1 MFKKTDED
9 EVIKDNTKYIYDE
22 NNNIKVKYTYDEF
35 SRLIREDNKELNK
48 TFIYSY
54 DSDGDIIEKLETAYT
69 LTNYEN
75 IIKENVTEKDNIF
88 QYGFILRKSFITKYG
103 YTATG
108 SKKLLISFDN
118 EKFEYDN
125 LGYPTSYRGTAFK
138 WNQLGNLEK
147 IGSVATYKY
156 NESGI
161 RISKIVD
168 NQETRLYLSGNK
180 IIAQEIVSLEESENS
195 MIDIILFHYGVGG
208 LVGFNLNGT
217 EYFYKKNIFG
227 DIIGIYDNSG
237 REIIKYAYD
246 ALGNHKTF
254 VLNDG
259 QFVDIANQTTYTKSE
274 LDFMTIAQLNPFRYR
289 SYYFDEETGL
299 YYINSRYYDPETGR
313 FIS

>member
-48 TFIYSY
+48 TFIYFY
-54 DSDGDIIEKLETAYT
+54 DNGGDITEKLEAAYT

-75 IIKENVTEKDNIF
+75 IIKENVTEKGNIF
-88 QYGFILRKSFITKYG
+88 QYGFIIRKSFITKYG

-118 EKFEYDN
+118 EKFEYDD
-125 LGYPTSYRGTAFK
+125 LGYPTIYRSTAFQ

-168 NQETRLYLSGNK
+168 NQETRFYLSGNK

-195 MIDIILFHYGVGG
+195 MIDTILFHYGVDG
-208 LVGFNLNGT
+208 LVSFNLNGT

-237 REIIKYAYD
+237 KEIIKYAYD

-254 VLNDG
+254 VLNDE
-259 QFVDIANQTTYTKSE
+259 QFVDIANQITYTKSG
-274 LDFMTIAQLNPFRYR
+274 LDFMTIALLNPFRYR

>member
-9 EVIKDNTKYIYDE
+9 VVIKDNTKYIYDE

-75 IIKENVTEKDNIF
+75 IIKENVTEKGNIF

-259 QFVDIANQTTYTKSE
+259 QFVDIANQITYTKSG
-274 LDFMTIAQLNPFRYR
+274 LDFMTIALLNPFRYR